1 MARLPGK
8 IKAGG
13 TGQPTK
19 EGRDAQ
25 RPDFPGW
32 YARDDIPDA
41 GYDNDLATVKAVRD
55 NGGGGGGAVDSVN
68 GQTGDVVLDAD
79 DVGALESG
87 DNISLLTNDAGYLAT
102 VASDSS
108 LTGNGTAGSPL
119 SVVGGGGAVD
129 SVNGQTG
136 VVVLDADDVG
146 ALATVATDA
155 TLTGDGTVGD
165 PLSVVG
171 SGSSLTVTDGTTTVN
186 NVDEIQFTKA
196 NSVTDLTGGVVEV
209 NNDGGGSGGTPGA
222 SATGFLNTFYG
233 VTRAVNSAI
242 YLSDTFEDNGS
253 GITLSGTSAT
263 GTQIT
268 IPQGFKGLLHGSA
281 VVNWASAPTAGR
293 IDYRWYDVTNSTFK
307 GKLARN
313 FCTQNTSLSQSSS
326 PLASVNVDTTSGPVV
341 FELRYVAIQSP
352 VDFEVEGTG
361 FSFISTGSGGGSKCM
376 FYWDGA
382 STVITNSVGIASVT
396 RLQQGE
402 YRVTLSSAMPSAYFP
417 ALASADPSGSTTN
430 YACGTRPDGA
440 STNSFLVRYEQ
451 SNGVG
456 FDPATG
462 SRVSVYVPP

>member
-155 TLTGDGTVGD
+155 TLTGDGTTGS

-171 SGSSLTVTDGTTTVN
+171 GGGAVTSVNGQTGNVILDADDVGALENGDNVSELVNDAGYLAAVSSDATLTGDGTAGSPLSVVSSGGSLSVSDGTTTVN
-186 NVDEIQFTKA
+186 NVTSMQFTKA
-196 NSVTDLTGGVVEV
+196 NSVTDLTGGAVSV
-209 NNDGGGSGGTPGA
+209 NNDAGGGGGGVATYSKLYLVNNYTPP
-222 SATGFLNTFYG
+222 N
-233 VTRAVNSAI
+233 NSTI
-242 YLSDTFEDNGS
+242 PMVEKGNGGS
-253 GITLSGTSAT
+253 GITYSAADKKWTVTAGAYHARFYSAVATAATFASPILYIDQFESDGTTLKERHPLTRPEGNQFELQGSSTTIVCEAGDVLQFRYLRSGTSA
-263 GTQIT
+263 GVMR
-268 IPQGFKGLLHGSA
+268 GSTS
-281 VVNWASAPTAGR
+281 NTDWTWAT
-293 IDYRWYDVTNSTFK
+293 
-307 GKLARN
+307 L
-313 FCTQNTSLSQSSS
+313 
-326 PLASVNVDTTSGPVV
+326 
-341 FELRYVAIQSP
+341 E
-352 VDFEVEGTG
+352 
-361 FSFISTGSGGGSKCM
+361 
-376 FYWDGA
+376 
-382 STVITNSVGIASVT
+382 
-396 RLQQGE
+396 RL
-402 YRVTLSSAMPSAYFP
+402 
-417 ALASADPSGSTTN
+417 SGS
-430 YACGTRPDGA
+430 
-440 STNSFLVRYEQ
+440 
-451 SNGVG
+451 
-456 FDPATG
+456 
-462 SRVSVYVPP
+462 

>member
-136 VVVLDADDVG
+136 DVVLDADDVG

-155 TLTGDGTVGD
+155 TLTGDGTTGS

-171 SGSSLTVTDGTTTVN
+171 GGGAVTSVN
-186 NVDEIQFTKA
+186 GQTGNVVLDADDVGALENGDNVSDQIKYLSHEILPDPVIKLIQELESRITELEIQTKR
-196 NSVTDLTGGVVEV
+196 
-209 NNDGGGSGGTPGA
+209 
-222 SATGFLNTFYG
+222 ATK
-233 VTRAVNSAI
+233 R
-242 YLSDTFEDNGS
+242 E
-253 GITLSGTSAT
+253 
-263 GTQIT
+263 
-268 IPQGFKGLLHGSA
+268 K
-281 VVNWASAPTAGR
+281 
-293 IDYRWYDVTNSTFK
+293 
-307 GKLARN
+307 
-313 FCTQNTSLSQSSS
+313 
-326 PLASVNVDTTSGPVV
+326 
-341 FELRYVAIQSP
+341 
-352 VDFEVEGTG
+352 
-361 FSFISTGSGGGSKCM
+361 
-376 FYWDGA
+376 
-382 STVITNSVGIASVT
+382 
-396 RLQQGE
+396 
-402 YRVTLSSAMPSAYFP
+402 
-417 ALASADPSGSTTN
+417 
-430 YACGTRPDGA
+430 
-440 STNSFLVRYEQ
+440 
-451 SNGVG
+451 
-456 FDPATG
+456 
-462 SRVSVYVPP
+462 